1 MIRKLLFFILYN
13 AGFPAIMRRK
23 MVNDKEIAVLLF
35 HRISD
40 SSDLL
45 WPAMPIKSFEKLL
58 LKIKAKSEIIS
69 FSDLT
74 TVKSYPS
81 KPLIILSFDDGYVDF
96 YEHAMPILTSLN
108 MKANHNICPG
118 LIDLKTIPWTQI
130 LSLYLSCKISDNE
143 PFNKLMSIEE
153 HDAYN
158 EKKFIALCMVLLK
171 YDDKERDEL
180 ISPLLHHIPK
190 EKIYQLMNWDQIRFC
205 FANQIEIGSHGYLH
219 RNLLQ
224 VWDTKE
230 LDNEINDS
238 SIKIESEIGEKPKVF
253 AFANAMGNEESK
265 TFVLQS
271 GYQFTLIL
279 MDKLL
284 KWHPLLPDEKIQ
296 VPRINISRSDWRE
309 EYLRSLGFHA
319 YLKQFLKII

>member
-96 YEHAMPILTSLN
+96 YEHAIPILT
-108 MKANHNICPG
+108 
-118 LIDLKTIPWTQI
+118 
-130 LSLYLSCKISDNE
+130 
-143 PFNKLMSIEE
+143 
-153 HDAYN
+153 
-158 EKKFIALCMVLLK
+158 LLK
-171 YDDKERDEL
+171 
-180 ISPLLHHIPK
+180 
-190 EKIYQLMNWDQIRFC
+190 
-205 FANQIEIGSHGYLH
+205 
-219 RNLLQ
+219 
-224 VWDTKE
+224 
-230 LDNEINDS
+230 
-238 SIKIESEIGEKPKVF
+238 
-253 AFANAMGNEESK
+253 
-265 TFVLQS
+265 
-271 GYQFTLIL
+271 LIL
-279 MDKLL
+279 
-284 KWHPLLPDEKIQ
+284 
-296 VPRINISRSDWRE
+296 
-309 EYLRSLGFHA
+309 
-319 YLKQFLKII
+319 